1 MNKKIIYQFSIISF
15 ILVLTVTLLV
25 LYSFRN
31 NNIKLAVNNAENI
44 SNIVRSGLTSH
55 MINGNM
61 HQVDTFIN
69 TISNTQNINQ
79 LWLVRGDLVNNQ
91 FGKVEK
97 RMPRDFIDEEV
108 LKTGKVK
115 YQLDDNFIKT
125 TMRITIPYNVSLQSG
140 IDCTKCHKA
149 HMADTLGAISMEFDI
164 SDLKQTSLGSF
175 YFIPLILI
183 LGLLVLLLISKKIL
197 TQYSFIFENLA
208 KNLTL
213 ATSGKFEKINYPK
226 DLLAEM
232 VNLVEKFNRLMSSL
246 KDTSTD
252 IDRKLKG
259 FIGKISGAETNSLED
274 SKQIVS
280 SLTNLYQFKKE
291 IELDSTKDEIYTRLS
306 EVLKNQFKIKNFTFT
321 ENNTTKRKIE
331 VVKEEGTGF
340 YCKSTLEENYES
352 CRALR
357 TKNDVISIDFHSSCP
372 FFNQD
377 DKFYYCLSREI
388 TKNINLVINF
398 VLDTKEELES
408 LKDNIS
414 FIKSYINESIPSIEV
429 KLLMQALQESAFTDG
444 LTGLYN
450 RKYLEEHSKRLISQ
464 AKRDNFNIGI
474 LLLDMDHF
482 KAVNDEYG
490 HDIGDKVLKELSRI
504 LNETLRESDVII
516 RYGGEEFIV
525 LLVNIKTEEDALNVA
540 NKIREKVKENEIDV
554 YAGSKLRKTI
564 SIGLSM
570 FPDDSNNFD
579 SVIKNADIALYEAKS
594 KGRDQVVR
602 FTSESSSLV
611 DIF

>member
-1 MNKKIIYQFSIISF
+1 MNKKIIYLFSIISF

-69 TISNTQNINQ
+69 TISNIQNINQ
-79 LWLVRGDLVNNQ
+79 LWLVRSDLVNEQ
-91 FGKVEK
+91 FGKIEK
-97 RMPRDFIDEEV
+97 RMPRDSIDEEV
-108 LKTGKVK
+108 LKTGKIK
-115 YQLDDNFIKT
+115 YQLDENFIKT
-125 TMRITIPYNVSLQSG
+125 TMRITIPYNVTLQSG
-140 IDCTKCHKA
+140 IDCTKCHNA
-149 HMADTLGAISMEFDI
+149 SASSTLGAISLEFDI
-164 SDLKQTSLGSF
+164 SDLKQTSIGSF
-175 YFIPLILI
+175 YFIPIILI
-183 LGLLVLLLISKKIL
+183 FGLVFLLFISKKFL
-197 TQYSFIFENLA
+197 NQYSFMFESLA
-208 KNLTL
+208 KSLTL
-213 ATSGKFEKINYPK
+213 ATSGKFQKINYPK
-226 DLLAEM
+226 DLSTDM
-232 VNLVEKFNRLMSSL
+232 INLMEKFNKLMASL
-246 KDTSTD
+246 KDTSAD
-252 IDRKLKG
+252 IDKKLKG
-259 FIGKISGAETNSLED
+259 FIGKISGAESNSLED

-291 IELDSTKDEIYTRLS
+291 IEQDSTKGEIYNRLS
-306 EVLKNQFKIKNFTFT
+306 EVFINQFKIKNFVFI
-321 ENNTTKRKIE
+321 EINTLKRKMEIM
-331 VVKEEGTGF
+331 KEEGNTF
-340 YCKSTLEENYES
+340 YCRKHLEETPEL
-352 CRALR
+352 CRAVR
-357 TKNDVISIDFHSSCP
+357 TKNDVLSIDFHSTCS
-372 FFNQD
+372 FFEQKN
-377 DKFYYCLSREI
+377 KFYYCLDSEI
-388 TKNINLVINF
+388 TRNINLVINF
-398 VLDTKEELES
+398 VLDTKEELEY
-408 LKDNIS
+408 LKDKIS

-504 LNETLRESDVII
+504 LNETVRESDVII

-540 NKIREKVKENEIDV
+540 NKIRTKVKENEIDV

-570 FPDDSNNFD
+570 FPQDSNNFE

-602 FTSESSSLV
+602 FTPETISSIDL
-611 DIF
+611 F